1 MRRAFHE
8 NDSARKMYFLIK
20 DDPILRADFLRYL
33 VLLVEGGVYTD
44 MDTRPM
50 QPIDVWIPE
59 EFTNRVNIALGV
71 EIDKGQGRLWR
82 DMPWTVQMS
91 QFTIMAK
98 PNHPLLRHVVD
109 SVGDNV
115 SRFLEEHGTN
125 GKLPRLFFD
134 DVLGLTGPRIFTN
147 AVFRYLSEQTG
158 FEMNGDEVSGIR
170 EPTLFADV
178 LIFPI
183 NGFASGQQHSNSGT
197 ALDKTALVSH
207 RWMSSWVPTHPHQAS
222 ENSYIS

>member
-1 MRRAFHE
+1 MSDLSHSTMLEPFPKKIWQISHFAPEEKPYFIDDYQELWQLIHPTHQYQCLTEQNEDDFVRRAFHE

-20 DDPILRADFLRYL
+20 DDAILRADFLRYL

-59 EFTNRVNIALGV
+59 EFANRANIALGV

-115 SRFLEEHGTN
+115 SRFLEEHG
-125 GKLPRLFFD
+125 PRL
-134 DVLGLTGPRIFTN
+134 FTN

-158 FEMNGDEVSGIR
+158 FEMNGDEVSGI
-170 EPTLFADV
+170 
-178 LIFPI
+178 
-183 NGFASGQQHSNSGT
+183 
-197 ALDKTALVSH
+197 
-207 RWMSSWVPTHPHQAS
+207 
-222 ENSYIS
+222 